1 MQSSRRGL
9 VRLLGLVTRPAAS
22 SCASVTPGSSSRGLG
37 MNLGSGFSRRFLMSR
52 SEGLDVPR
60 DPHKQVR
67 CAVAQVLVC
76 FNS

>member
-22 SCASVTPGSSSRGLG
+22 SCAAAAPGSSSRGLG

-52 SEGLDVPR
+52 SDGMDIPR
-60 DPHKQVR
+60 DPHKQV
-67 CAVAQVLVC
+67 CSATAQDLA
-76 FNS
+76 